1 MEWTWLM
8 EEIVR
13 AFEGAGV
20 LILVVGSLYVGTDS
34 LVSLVRGRADY
45 ERTRRRLGR
54 TLLLGLELL
63 VAADV
68 IQTVAVEASL
78 ESVTVL
84 GILVVVRTVLSISLD
99 AEIDGVAPWRRAELE
114 ASLRRSEPP

>member
-1 MEWTWLM
+1 MEWTSLV

-13 AFEGAGV
+13 AFEAVGV
-20 LILVVGSLYVGTDS
+20 LVLVVGALYVGTDS
-34 LVSLVRGRADY
+34 LVGLARGRADY
-45 ERTRRRLGR
+45 QRTRRRLGR

-78 ESVTVL
+78 ESVSVL
-84 GILVVVRTVLSISLD
+84 GILVVVRTILSISLG

-114 ASLRRSEPP
+114 ARARRTEPD